1 MPTDTTRRCRAL
13 SSSYVLGDKLASKR
27 AVARI
32 RASLAELTEANLD
45 KAQELFD
52 KAAAESP
59 VDALRL
65 LLQLMEFS
73 VPKLSRTEV
82 TLGEGEGMDARSLT
96 MDALQAIVRSE
107 RERQAQDDSEMHAL
121 LE

>member
-1 MPTDTTRRCRAL
+1 MPTDVQRRTRAL
-13 SSSYVLGDKLASKR
+13 SSAHILGDKLASKR

-32 RASLAELTEANLD
+32 RGALAELTEANLGH
-45 KAQELFD
+45 AQELFE

-82 TLGEGEGMDARSLT
+82 AMTDGEGVGARSLT
-96 MDALQAIVRSE
+96 MDALQAIVREE
-107 RERQAQDDSEMHAL
+107 RERQAEEDSAL
-121 LE
+121 RALIG

>member
-1 MPTDTTRRCRAL
+1 MPTDTARRTRAL
-13 SSSYVLGDKLASKR
+13 SSAHILGDKLASKR

-32 RASLAELTEANLD
+32 RGALAELTEANLD
-45 KAQELFD
+45 KAQELFE

-82 TLGEGEGMDARSLT
+82 TIGEGEGMDARSLT
-96 MDALQAIVRSE
+96 MDALQAIVREE
-107 RERQAQDDSEMHAL
+107 RARQEHDDSAMRAL

>member
-1 MPTDTTRRCRAL
+1 
-13 SSSYVLGDKLASKR
+13 VLGDKLASKR

-32 RASLAELTEANLD
+32 RSSLAELTEANLSR
-45 KAQELFD
+45 AQELFE

-82 TLGEGEGMDARSLT
+82 TIGEGEGMDARSLT

>member
-1 MPTDTTRRCRAL
+1 MPTDTARRTRAL
-13 SSSYVLGDKLASKR
+13 SSAHILGDKLASKR

-45 KAQELFD
+45 RAQDLFER
-52 KAAAESP
+52 AALESP

-82 TLGEGEGMDARSLT
+82 AIGEGEGMGARSLT
-96 MDALQAIVRSE
+96 MDALQAIVREE
-107 RERQAQDDSEMHAL
+107 RARQEHDDSAMRAL